1 MTEEKRTAGS
11 RGLSSAAE
19 LYDVCDNCDNDER
32 DDQWRQEQQRALLE
46 ENAYTQCT
54 ARVKV

>member
-11 RGLSSAAE
+11 RDLGSAAE
-19 LYDVCDNCDNDER
+19 LYDVYDNCDNDER